1 MLLRVDVDK
10 NGEEVIR
17 LVGDC
22 SSPSPLRIR
31 HVLTQGSMYEKCIRE
46 NACERKS
53 GGNWRQLGG
62 PLVHDSSQFS
72 GIL

>member
-1 MLLRVDVDK
+1 MLLRVDFDK
-10 NGEEVIR
+10 NGEVIE

-22 SSPSPLRIR
+22 SSPSPLRIGY
-31 HVLTQGSMYEKCIRE
+31 VLRQGSMCEKCIRE

-53 GGNWRQLGG
+53 GGNWRQLAG
-62 PLVHDSSQFS
+62 PSVHDSSQFS